1 MKAVSLHNISKKF
14 RLFASPADR
23 LREALHPF
31 RKRYHQ
37 EFWALRR
44 VSFDVR
50 QGETLG
56 ILGRNGSG
64 KSTLLQIICSVMQ
77 PTEGTVLVSGR
88 VAALLELGAGF
99 NPEFTGRQN
108 VMLNG
113 AIMGISRREMFDRMP
128 AIETFAD
135 IGPFFDQPVKTY
147 SSGMFVRVA
156 FAAAIHVDPDILVV
170 DEALAVGDVKF
181 QRKCLLQFE
190 RIRERGAS
198 IIFVSHSIETV
209 TSLCNR
215 VIILEGGQVVG
226 DGPPK
231 IMAEQFLT
239 MLFSEPSESKTH
251 RFIEDKDPNH
261 RMRDWKTDP
270 IFSTDSHAAN
280 LSARYGYNKHE
291 VRTFTGGASIV
302 DYLLLVEGKVPSG
315 FIAPHVSVTIF
326 VKVHFHAQ
334 IEQPIIGFELKTEMG
349 VTITGTNTFLARI
362 QMKPADAHEV
372 RLYRIDFATPL
383 NQGDYFIDLGVAKY
397 DGTSGGQ
404 VLDVRRSIVH
414 IVIEKGENTFNGIV
428 DIGAGFEEV
437 CLEYAAGSSAPVLSH

>member
-1 MKAVSLHNISKKF
+1 MIAVSVRNVSKKF

-31 RKRYHQ
+31 RKRYHR
-37 EFWALRR
+37 EFWALRD
-44 VSFDVR
+44 VSFDVH

-77 PTEGTVLVSGR
+77 PTEGTVLVNGR
-88 VAALLELGAGF
+88 IAALLELGAGF

-113 AIMGISRREMFDRMP
+113 AIMGVPRREMLDRMS
-128 AIETFAD
+128 AIEAFAD

-156 FAAAIHVDPDILVV
+156 FAAAIHVDPDILIV

-181 QRKCLLQFE
+181 QQKCLLQFE

-209 TSLCNR
+209 TSLCDR
-215 VIILEGGQVVG
+215 VILLERGQVVG

-231 IMAEQFLT
+231 MMAEQFLT
-239 MLFSEPSESKTH
+239 MLFSEPCESKAPH
-251 RFIEDKDPNH
+251 PIEDKDPS
-261 RMRDWKTDP
+261 RVQDWKTDP
-270 IFSTDSHAAN
+270 IFSIDSHAAN
-280 LSARYGYNKHE
+280 LSDRYGYNTHE

-302 DYLLLVEGKVPSG
+302 DYLLVAEGKVPSG
-315 FIAPHVSVTIF
+315 VIAPHASVTIF
-326 VKVHFHAQ
+326 VKVHFHAR
-334 IEQPIIGFELKTEMG
+334 IEQPIVGFELKTKTG
-349 VTITGTNTFLARI
+349 ITITGTNTFLARI

-397 DGTSGGQ
+397 DGTPGGQ
-404 VLDVRRSIVH
+404 VLDVRRSIIH
-414 IVIEKGENTFNGIV
+414 IVIEKGETTFNGIV
-428 DIGAGFEEV
+428 DIGVGFEEV
-437 CLEYAAGSSAPVLSH
+437 CCECAAGSPDPVLAS